1 MKTCRSEPSVISSVS
16 GARLDLGGAE
26 LLLCRNIWALSAQQQ
41 IIYPDVAAFIYMYVS
56 DIHWWSGRT
65 SWTRAI
71 GRPWQTSEYPGV
83 AGATATYA
91 GPGRAPR

>member
-26 LLLCRNIWALSAQQQ
+26 LLLCRNIRALSAQQQ
-41 IIYPDVAAFIYMYVS
+41 FIYPDVAAFIYMYVS